1 MAVVFK
7 LASKCLQ
14 AADKTGE
21 AKPREHGGDTSTLAQ
36 VMSPPKFILDPRSAA
51 MKKWDQMTAI
61 LLIFTATVTPYE
73 VGFLVTS
80 LETVGA
86 QVLFYMN
93 RIIDVAFF
101 LDLLF
106 NFRLAYFDPN
116 IATGVWVFDERK
128 ISYKYLG
135 GMFFWDFISVLP
147 FGCIGI
153 FVDSEAINNLK
164 ILRVV
169 RLLRLVKLQRILR
182 TGKLLK
188 QVEDTMAINYNLMT
202 LVKFIV
208 LTLFIAHW
216 LACGWHLVVRFEG
229 GEMSWVSNYFS
240 NWVDPYEDP
249 GAFSKYIAAL
259 YWAFVTMSTI
269 GYGDVV
275 PTTDAERFFEIVA
288 MLCGTSVFAYVVG
301 SVCTIVGNMDRKN
314 GEFFELMDSL
324 NAFMADLKLNAPLRV
339 KLRQY
344 FHYRRRSAIFGGY
357 QGLLGLMSPELQGDV
372 AVEQCGDWVNKVPF
386 FRNAPAPFIAS
397 IAKALQT
404 KTFPQGED
412 VIQVSSKVE
421 SLYIVQRGVV
431 GGRGRLFTSGKV
443 FGQDILAGEGCA
455 TYTATALSFTDLYGL
470 LRDDLEETLQ
480 QFPKMKHRL
489 QKAGRISVAKEA
501 MYAFTTL
508 WKKKVYGNRLAGNA
522 SYIEDLLGKS
532 EAE

>member
-1 MAVVFK
+1 
-7 LASKCLQ
+7 
-14 AADKTGE
+14 
-21 AKPREHGGDTSTLAQ
+21 
-36 VMSPPKFILDPRSAA
+36 
-51 MKKWDQMTAI
+51 
-61 LLIFTATVTPYE
+61 
-73 VGFLVTS
+73 
-80 LETVGA
+80 
-86 QVLFYMN
+86 
-93 RIIDVAFF
+93 
-101 LDLLF
+101 
-106 NFRLAYFDPN
+106 
-116 IATGVWVFDERK
+116 
-128 ISYKYLG
+128 
-135 GMFFWDFISVLP
+135 MFFWDLISVLP
-147 FGCIGI
+147 FGCISI
-153 FVDSEAINNLK
+153 FVKSDAINNLK

-188 QVEDTMAINYNLMT
+188 QVEDTMAVNYNLMT

-229 GEMSWVSNYFS
+229 GETSWVSNYFS

-249 GAFSKYIAAL
+249 GAFSKYLAAL

-324 NAFMADLKLNAPLRV
+324 NAFMADLKLKNELRV

-357 QGLLGLMSPELQGDV
+357 QGLLGLMSPELQGEV
-372 AVEQCGDWVNKVPF
+372 ASEQCGDWVNKVPF
-386 FRNAPAPFIAS
+386 FKNAPAPFIAR
-397 IAKALQT
+397 IAKVLHT
-404 KTFPQGED
+404 YTYPQGEE
-412 VIQVSSKVE
+412 VIQVSTKVE

-431 GGRGRLFTSGKV
+431 GGRGRLFTTGKV

-455 TYTATALSFTDLYGL
+455 TYTATALSFTDVYGL
-470 LRDDLEETLQ
+470 LRDDLEDTLVH
-480 QFPKMKHRL
+480 FPKMKHRL
-489 QKAGRISVAKEA
+489 QKAGQISVAKEA
-501 MYAFTTL
+501 LYAFTSL
-508 WKKKVYGNRLAGNA
+508 WKRKLYGIRLSGNA
-522 SYIEDLLGKS
+522 TYIEDLLSKS
-532 EAE
+532 VAEENQLTPVALQRRKVLQHISKRVDEVYNISGGAERPNLDAVTSSQLIKWEHNENGESMSDNTVLDAVRTISKQLETNTATLNAIQMSIVNLSSRMDILESR